1 MGIYIWKTDVNT
13 FIVRF
18 KEFITKKELEYFTKI
33 HGKPVFCKDDIS
45 DNNETLKNYYNT
57 YSC

>member
-33 HGKPVFCKDDIS
+33 YGRPVFCKDDIS